1 MAHSFTQAMLLFVY
15 ICVLEVIKMKLGE
28 VVSDEHMDQPVP
40 IEDKVPE
47 TMSVTECDDN
57 VQRGDD
63 QWEEDELDLIV
74 FRCRD

>member
-1 MAHSFTQAMLLFVY
+1 
-15 ICVLEVIKMKLGE
+15 MKLGE